1 MLWQVLF
8 SSVISSS
15 WDAIPVVVLKS
26 PHSGSSWFVSLI
38 DKMEGVYL
46 TQEMFEAPK
55 MMRREKR
62 SLINVGIKSLP
73 YLVESFQHPMG
84 RYPIGRIPTKTTN
97 WKVLGETIDPAAAS
111 YLNYTAF
118 SIAVPDLR
126 LIHYWRSNKV
136 KHAIS
141 TIRAHLLMKACG
153 MMVYKADKAGKDCV
167 IPGKRIVV
175 GVNWFRASLNM
186 VTRYD
191 NAIYNTISKMVSNL
205 KRKTWYT
212 VTYEELLD
220 DEEKVLQDMLTWTSN
235 SFHKFVKAS
244 EGLPTECMVNCTKIT
259 SDNLRDVV
267 SNYEEIEEW
276 LRVNF
281 PCLLPQYYEEKPY
294 VVQPKVQLPCR

>member
-1 MLWQVLF
+1 VF
-8 SSVISSS
+8 ITSVISSPS
-15 WDAIPVVVLKS
+15 DATAVVVLKS

-55 MMRREKR
+55 IMKRQYR
-62 SLINVGIKSLP
+62 SLFQVEIKSLP

-84 RYPIGRIPTKTTN
+84 RYPFGRIPTNATN

-111 YLNYTAF
+111 YLNYTAL

-167 IPGKRIVV
+167 IPRKKIVV
-175 GVNWFRASLNM
+175 GVNWLRSSLNLII
-186 VTRYD
+186 RYD
-191 NAIYNTISKMVSNL
+191 NAIYKTISEMVSNL

-220 DEEKVLQDMLTWTSN
+220 DQEKVLQDLLAWTTN
-235 SFHKFVKAS
+235 SSHKFVKTS
-244 EGLPTECMVNCTKIT
+244 HGLPTECMVNCTKIT

-294 VVQPKVQLPCR
+294 VVQPKVQLPCVSR